1 MLRIA
6 DQSFALRTA
15 TILGNL
21 ALMFIAADATLSDC
35 RADLPRASK
44 AMREAAIAAAL
55 EEVIEF
61 DFQEQPL
68 TDVFDYL
75 KQKHEIEI
83 QLDTKALTDA
93 GVGTDTPITRHIKG
107 ITLDSA
113 LDLILSELDLA
124 WIIHDEVLYITSN
137 AAAQNMVETRVYPVS
152 DLLMPVADDLAYESL
167 IEVLAEA
174 ATASGA
180 TPHPHSIRIY
190 RPAAALVITRS
201 VLVHRRVEK
210 LLKELRQAKAE
221 GAVQAVQ

>member
-21 ALMFIAADATLSDC
+21 ALMFIAADATPSDC

-44 AMREAAIAAAL
+44 ALREAAIAAAL
-55 EEVIEF
+55 EESTDL

-68 TDVFDYL
+68 TDVFDFL
-75 KQKHEIEI
+75 KQKHQIEI
-83 QLDTKALTDA
+83 QLDVKALTDA
-93 GVGTDTPITRHIKG
+93 GVGSDTPITRHIKG

-113 LDLILSELDLA
+113 LDLMLNELDLT
-124 WIIHDEVLYITSN
+124 WLIHDEVLYITSN
-137 AAAQNMVETRVYPVS
+137 AAAQNMIETRVYPVR
-152 DLLMPVADDLAYESL
+152 DLLDPLADDLNYESL

-174 ATASGA
+174 ATASG
-180 TPHPHSIRIY
+180 TSPHPHSIRIY

-210 LLKELRQAKAE
+210 LLKELRQARAE
-221 GAVQAVQ
+221 NPAQ